1 MLDFNTITS
10 VATLNAL
17 KKDPAFKDSV
27 PVIEQ
32 RIAVLKAKPAYTF
45 RPKFNAKG
53 GLVMPM
59 VVYRNSAEEVIKVM
73 QEMLTDP
80 RWQDYSK

>member
-17 KKDPAFKDSV
+17 KRDPGFATQV
-27 PVIEQ
+27 PQIEA
-32 RIAVLKAKPAYTF
+32 RIAVLKAKPAYSF
-45 RPKFNAKG
+45 KPKFNAKG

-73 QEMLTDP
+73 QDLMADP
-80 RWQDYSK
+80 QWLPYSK